1 MRLVGAPKYTK
12 EELEFAAEIAKSF
25 PKENKMETLKKSKM
39 PDWDKYVDVDLV
51 SDIFDPWDEGEV
63 SAGSTDVSHVSWKT
77 PTMEFG
83 TACNVLGAP
92 GHSWQFVALSGS
104 SIGHKSLL
112 FAAKTMAGAALDLIA
127 DPKLI
132 EDAKTEQKRRMG
144 KNVYIA
150 DTERKPPLELAKQSA
165 EKLSQKA

>member
-1 MRLVGAPKYTK
+1 
-12 EELEFAAEIAKSF
+12 
-25 PKENKMETLKKSKM
+25 
-39 PDWDKYVDVDLV
+39 
-51 SDIFDPWDEGEV
+51 
-63 SAGSTDVSHVSWKT
+63 
-77 PTMEFG
+77 
-83 TACNVLGAP
+83 
-92 GHSWQFVALSGS
+92 
-104 SIGHKSLL
+104 
-112 FAAKTMAGAALDLIA
+112 MAGAALDLIA